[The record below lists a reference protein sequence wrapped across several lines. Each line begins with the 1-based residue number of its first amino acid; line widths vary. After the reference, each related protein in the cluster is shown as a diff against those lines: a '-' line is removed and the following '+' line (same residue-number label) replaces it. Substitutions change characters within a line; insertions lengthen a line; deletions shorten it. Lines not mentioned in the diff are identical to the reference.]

1 MLTETLNSLFER
13 DLNQLRSEIEA
24 YQNEQNLWK
33 TDKQIANSAGNLTL
47 HIIGNLNWFV
57 GAQLGNTGYV
67 RNRTA
72 ELTLTNVPKKDL
84 LTALEST
91 KIMVRETLEKLT
103 SEQLEKDYPIDV
115 FKQNM
120 TTSYFLVHLTTHLA
134 YHLGQINYHRR
145 LLEEA

>member
-24 YQNEQNLWK
+24 YQKEQNLWK
-33 TDKQIANSAGNLTL
+33 TDKQIANSSGNLTL

-72 ELTLTNVPKKDL
+72 EFTLTNIPKSEL

-103 SEQLEKDYPIDV
+103 SEQLEMDYPIDV

-120 TTSYFLVHLTTHLA
+120 TTSFFLVHLTTHLA
-134 YHLGQINYHRR
+134 YHLGQVNYHRR